1 MSHQLPDVQA
11 SAPDVTVGLSQVGV
25 TGVEKLVKLARGDKR
40 PIVLM
45 AEFEV
50 FVDLPSGRK
59 GIDMSRNL
67 ATIDE
72 ILEEITRE
80 EAYRVE
86 DVCGDAAERLLEKHD
101 YTTTAEVSMTAEL
114 VTREDTP
121 ASGIETQSTST
132 IIASATATEEG
143 TREEIGA
150 EVTGMTVCPCS
161 QGMSES
167 RARDKLAQLGVDD
180 ETTEEFLE
188 AVPQPGHSQRGHAT
202 LTVTTDG
209 HPDLD
214 LRDLIDIARDSMSA
228 RIYNMAKRPDEDHMT
243 YEAHA
248 DAKFVAFTSI
258 IANGSSPDSG
268 CGTSIHTSIP
278 SNTLNVPSTPAVVR
292 TSNPSMSDNSA
303 VYRRPT
309 LRGSASTVSGDSNT
323 RISTPRSSAD
333 SSSAATCSPI
343 VPRSKPVA
351 GAPTTTT
358 IRRSAAAIRSKRR
371 SVASSAPTAAVQN

>member
-25 TGVEKLVKLARGDKR
+25 TGVEKLVKLARGDER

-121 ASGIETQSTST
+121 ASGLETQSTAT
-132 IIASATATEEG
+132 IVASATATDEG
-143 TREEIGA
+143 TRAEIGA

-167 RARDKLAQLGVDD
+167 RAREELHRLGVDE
-180 ETTEEFLE
+180 ETTEAFLD

-202 LTVTTDG
+202 LTITTDG
-209 HPDLD
+209 SPEVD
-214 LRDLIDIARDSMSA
+214 LRDVIDVARDSMSA

-243 YEAHA
+243 YHAHA
-248 DAKFVAFTSI
+248 NAKFVEDCVRAL
-258 IANGSSPDSG
+258 AE
-268 CGTSIHTSIP
+268 GTLSEFDHLADDAVIRMKQSNDESIHQHNAHAEREVT
-278 SNTLNVPSTPAVVR
+278 
-292 TSNPSMSDNSA
+292 MGD
-303 VYRRPT
+303 
-309 LRGSASTVSGDSNT
+309 LRDELGE
-323 RISTPRSSAD
+323 
-333 SSSAATCSPI
+333 
-343 VPRSKPVA
+343 
-351 GAPTTTT
+351 
-358 IRRSAAAIRSKRR
+358 
-371 SVASSAPTAAVQN
+371 

>member
-25 TGVEKLVKLARGDKR
+25 TGVEKLVKISRNGDR

-45 AEFEV
+45 ADFEV

-86 DVCGDAAERLLEKHD
+86 EVCGDAAERLLEKHD
-101 YTTTAEVSMTAEL
+101 YTTTAEVSMSAEL

-121 ASGIETQSTST
+121 ASAIETQSTAT
-132 IIASATATEEG
+132 IVASATATEEG
-143 TREEIGA
+143 THEEIGA

-167 RARDKLAQLGVDD
+167 RAREKLAELGVDE
-180 ETTEEFLE
+180 ETTEEFLA

-202 LTVTTDG
+202 LTVTTEG
-209 HPDLD
+209 HPEID
-214 LRDLIDIARDSMSA
+214 LRDLIDVARDSMSA

-243 YEAHA
+243 YQAHA
-248 DAKFVAFTSI
+248 DAKFVEDCVRALAEGTVDEFDHL
-258 IANGSSPDSG
+258 PDDAVVHMKQSNDE
-268 CGTSIHTSIP
+268 SIHQH
-278 SNTLNVPSTPAVVR
+278 AEREVR
-292 TSNPSMSDNSA
+292 MGD
-303 VYRRPT
+303 
-309 LRGSASTVSGDSNT
+309 LRDEL
-323 RISTPRSSAD
+323 D
-333 SSSAATCSPI
+333 
-343 VPRSKPVA
+343 VA
-351 GAPTTTT
+351 
-358 IRRSAAAIRSKRR
+358 
-371 SVASSAPTAAVQN
+371 